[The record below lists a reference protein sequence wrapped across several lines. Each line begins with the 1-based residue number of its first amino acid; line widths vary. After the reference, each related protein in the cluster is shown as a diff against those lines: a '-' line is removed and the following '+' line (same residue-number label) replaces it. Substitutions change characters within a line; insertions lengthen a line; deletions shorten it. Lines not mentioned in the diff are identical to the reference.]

1 MEAAGTV
8 DATTQPV
15 VLFGP
20 DTAQFGAVVGAYPAG
35 WKDQLAG
42 KALHAVLEGCEPST
56 GLRWSRTFFLH
67 RGRTAAAVEAS
78 DDLFIDEDDE
88 GEGKHSELASAG
100 KMELE
105 RGVAASLER
114 LESLYVKLLLAM
126 RLVVKIAFAKHSDV
140 LEAGTEVQRKL
151 DAIMKGTQEESKAEE
166 DGDDEG
172 VDIFTREQ
180 WRALKLDS
188 AALSLRPEEQLQ
200 VHMDC
205 INAVGEIVTIE
216 DVDDMGGSVSG
227 DHLCYLPSS
236 LYFVPNGL
244 VIHPSSAGPI
254 SASPCMASA

>member
-1 MEAAGTV
+1 MCRLLMRCAHEQEMEAAGTV

-20 DTAQFGAVVGAYPAG
+20 DSAQFGAVVGAYPAG
-35 WKDQLAG
+35 WRDQLAG

-67 RGRTAAAVEAS
+67 RGRTAAAVDVS
-78 DDLFIDEDDE
+78 DDLFVDEDGKE
-88 GEGKHSELASAG
+88 GGEGKHSELASAG

-126 RLVVKIAFAKHSDV
+126 RLVVKIAFARHSDV

-151 DAIMKGTQEESKAEE
+151 DAIMKGTQEESKEE
-166 DGDDEG
+166 DLDDEG
-172 VDIFTREQ
+172 VDIFAREQ

-188 AALSLRPEEQLQ
+188 AALRLRPEEQLQ

-216 DVDDMGGSVSG
+216 DVDDMGGSVR
-227 DHLCYLPSS
+227 
-236 LYFVPNGL
+236 N
-244 VIHPSSAGPI
+244 
-254 SASPCMASA
+254 MAF